1 MATEADTSAGISG
14 ANDGDIVRLHF
25 VKMHGLGNDFVMITD
40 DALGALVAPFAAS
53 KAVSAKNGLSALNGP
68 ALKQFCAALAR
79 LVCDRHGGI
88 GGDGLIVAINLTG
101 LKVQAERSA
110 PGSYLRALDEMTA
123 AYPERELCDIAWL
136 YVNSDGSYSAMCGN
150 GLRCLTAFVLDLGW
164 ISYVR
169 AASHG
174 FKIATAVYPVTVS
187 TEGTTAGDASPS
199 SPNFADDA
207 DAVNTIDTTDSA
219 AKVALQVVTRL
230 AGPQFAPVDIPLALD
245 QLPHEDTAGSVV
257 TFIDQTIRVRG
268 QSLQVSCVSM
278 GNPHCVVFEQS
289 ACDVAAGMQAYAKDI
304 QRAHGQGFS
313 LQKFPASLIA
323 LAEDIQRLP
332 LFPEG
337 TNVEFVRVEGPD
349 RALVFVVER
358 GCGPTLACASGAAAV
373 LAAGVKTK
381 RINKKSYV
389 ILPGG
394 KLEASLSVVREQEYI
409 ELTGPAVQV
418 FTGDF
423 VLPANFVGFDAD
435 FSADFK
441 RDVSL

>member
-1 MATEADTSAGISG
+1 VVDLAISLATETDKSAGLSG
-14 ANDGDIVRLHF
+14 TKDGVNVRLHF

-40 DALGALVAPFAAS
+40 DALGALIAQRAARKTAP
-53 KAVSAKNGLSALNGP
+53 AKPLTGP
-68 ALKQFCAALAR
+68 ALKQYCSALAR

-101 LKVQAERSA
+101 LKVQAERSSA
-110 PGSYLRALDEMTA
+110 GSYLRALDEMTA
-123 AYPERELCDIAWL
+123 AYPERVHCEIAWL

-164 ISYVR
+164 ISSAQ
-169 AASHG
+169 AASQG
-174 FKIATAVYPVTVS
+174 FRIATAVYPVSVCT
-187 TEGTTAGDASPS
+187 TATTAGDA
-199 SPNFADDA
+199 
-207 DAVNTIDTTDSA
+207 DSD
-219 AKVALQVVTRL
+219 ALQIVTRL
-230 AGPQFAPVDIPLALD
+230 AGPQFAPVNIPLALD
-245 QLPHEDTAGSVV
+245 QIPHDDTAGSAS
-257 TFIDQTIRVRG
+257 TFTDQMIRVRG

-289 ACDVAAGMQAYAKDI
+289 ACDVDAGMRAYAKDI

-313 LQKFPASLIA
+313 LQKFPPSLIA
-323 LAEDIQRLP
+323 LAEEIQKLP

-337 TNVEFVRVEGPD
+337 TNVEFVRVESPD

-423 VLPANFVGFDAD
+423 VLPANFVGFDGD
-435 FSADFK
+435 FNAETKAETKAESKAESK
-441 RDVSL
+441 KDVSA